1 MSPKD
6 TTAAFDE
13 ARTDATPPRAEPP
26 AAPPAAPVAAPVAAE
41 PKSEPPAAAP
51 AKPKRKRRRGL
62 MLAVPLVLA
71 GVGGWVWLTGGRYE
85 TTDNAYV
92 RQAILPV
99 SADVAGRI
107 IEVAVHENQRV
118 EAGAVLFRLDAEP
131 YRIALDQAD
140 AALASAR
147 LATEQQRS
155 AWVIAQ
161 GRLEAAQQVLD
172 LRQRD
177 YQRQTELS
185 TRGVITN
192 AALDNAS
199 LTVQAAENDVRL
211 AGLAVT
217 QAAAALGGD
226 PARETDSLP
235 SVRAALSAREAAAR
249 ALDHTEIRA
258 PAAGVVSQ
266 TASLNVGQ
274 YLGTGTMVASLVEAD
289 ASWIEANF
297 KETQIGVLV
306 PGQPV
311 TVTIDA
317 YSGIE
322 MQGVVESLGA
332 ATGSQFS
339 LIPAQNA
346 TGNWVKVVQ
355 RVPVRIR
362 LTTPSLQALRDGLSA
377 NVSVDTGTSR
387 LDRMDLAHW
396 QRWVP

>member
-6 TTAAFDE
+6 TAAAFDD
-13 ARTDATPPRAEPP
+13 TATTPAA
-26 AAPPAAPVAAPVAAE
+26 AAPPPAP
-41 PKSEPPAAAP
+41 
-51 AKPKRKRRRGL
+51 PKRRRRRGL
-62 MLAVPLVLA
+62 MLSVPLALA
-71 GVGGWVWLTGGRYE
+71 LAGGWVWLHGGRYE

-107 IEVAVHENQRV
+107 AEVAVHENQSV
-118 EAGAVLFRLDAEP
+118 AAGEVMFRLDDEP
-131 YRIALDQAD
+131 YRIALDQAE
-140 AALASAR
+140 AALAAAR
-147 LATEQQRS
+147 LAAEQQRS
-155 AWVIAQ
+155 AWVTAQ

-172 LRQRD
+172 LRERD
-177 YQRQTELS
+177 YQRQNDLAS
-185 TRGVITN
+185 RGVITT

-211 AGLAVT
+211 AALSVT

-226 PARETDSLP
+226 PQRATDSLP
-235 SVRAALSAREAAAR
+235 SVRAALSAREAAQR
-249 ALDHTEIRA
+249 ALDHTVIRA
-258 PAAGVVSQ
+258 PAGGIVSQ

-274 YLGTGTMVASLVEAD
+274 FVGTGTMVASLVEAES
-289 ASWIEANF
+289 SWIEANF
-297 KETQIGVLV
+297 KETQIGALV

-311 TVTIDA
+311 TVEIDA
-317 YSGIE
+317 YAGLELTGTLDSI
-322 MQGVVESLGA
+322 GA

-362 LTTPSLQALRDGLSA
+362 LNTPGARPLRGGFSA
-377 NVSVDTGTSR
+377 TVSVDTGASR
-387 LDRMDLAHW
+387 LDRLDLAHW
-396 QRWVP
+396 HRWIP